1 MLIPIFLIIHWYASL
16 FFQSFFHH
24 RYAAHNHFTMSK
36 AWEKFFYI
44 CCFLTQGSSY
54 ISARAYGLMHRLHHA
69 HTDTV
74 NDPHSPSFFQSIP
87 ALLWKTRNSYNDIFK
102 GYTIVEEKYS
112 KDLPEWQ
119 SFDKFAHNWL
129 ARVLWGVLYTAI
141 YAVFVTH
148 WWMWLFLPLTF
159 SMGALQGI
167 AVNWWAHRFG
177 YRNYALRNTS
187 RNILP
192 LDLLFWGEAYHN
204 NHHKNPGRANN
215 AVKWFELDTGY
226 AVIKLMHRLKIIK
239 LKAMR

>member
-1 MLIPIFLIIHWYASL
+1 MLIPIFLIVHWYASL

-36 AWEKFFYI
+36 AWEKFFHI

-102 GYTIVEEKYS
+102 GYTIVEEKYR
-112 KDLPEWQ
+112 KDLPEWH

-129 ARVLWGVLYTAI
+129 ARVLERCT
-141 YAVFVTH
+141 
-148 WWMWLFLPLTF
+148 
-159 SMGALQGI
+159 
-167 AVNWWAHRFG
+167 
-177 YRNYALRNTS
+177 
-187 RNILP
+187 
-192 LDLLFWGEAYHN
+192 LLFT
-204 NHHKNPGRANN
+204 
-215 AVKWFELDTGY
+215 LS
-226 AVIKLMHRLKIIK
+226 L
-239 LKAMR
+239 